1 MNGNALL
8 KKTVALAKW
17 FGICALFLVWLL
29 TRPLGFV
36 GNYVASWALD
46 AIDWLKG
53 EGDER

>member
-17 FGICALFLVWLL
+17 SGICALFLIWAL

-36 GNYVASWALD
+36 GNWCASWALD

-53 EGDER
+53 RG